1 MTLQNLLQKKDY
13 ILSILLIIIAIL
25 FYTKCEQNEN
35 LQEQNTL
42 HINADAELKEYKSKE
57 GLYVSQIAILTT
69 EREKDFLK
77 FKSKDSTI
85 LKLQEAVEE
94 YKGKLRSV
102 TIHSGR
108 TTSKGGSITV
118 INKTDTI
125 IKDSLIYLYPTYES
139 KWSNKWEIGSIIAN
153 KDSVFRDIKINN
165 EYEITIGNVKNGI
178 FKKKTSEVIVKNLN
192 PNTQTTELKTYEVI
206 QKDKRI
212 NLGVQAGYGLG
223 LTTMKPTTYI
233 GVGVSF
239 NIIGIK

>member
-1 MTLQNLLQKKDY
+1 MTLKNLIEKKDY
-13 ILSILLIIIAIL
+13 ILSIALIVMVVL
-25 FYTKCEQNEN
+25 FYTQCEQNES
-35 LQEQNTL
+35 LKEENTL
-42 HINADAELKEYKSKE
+42 HINSDAELKEYKNKE

-102 TIHSGR
+102 TIHSG
-108 TTSKGGSITV
+108 TTSSSGGSITV
-118 INKTDTI
+118 ISKTDTI
-125 IKDSLIYLYPTYES
+125 RKDSLIYLYPTYES
-139 KWSNKWEIGSIIAN
+139 KWSNKWEIGSIKAT

-165 EYEITIGNVKNGI
+165 EYEITIGNVKNGM

-192 PNTQTTELKTYEVI
+192 PNTQTTELKTYEVA

-212 NLGVQAGYGLG
+212 NLGLQAGYGIG
-223 LTTMKPTTYI
+223 LTTMRPTPYI
-233 GVGVSF
+233 GVGISF
-239 NIIGIK
+239 NLIGIK